1 MKNKLIGISFLAL
14 AATILLTSVLN
25 LQFAIWPLPF
35 IMVLILSSA
44 QDFIKKDYEN
54 AILSLGIATI
64 LANQSYHFINLS
76 FGKHLLVIVLI
87 LLAVSYFT
95 PNKASGEFLNFKIT
109 IKNSL
114 EDTLQK
120 LEKKTSH
127 HKD

>member
-54 AILSLGIATI
+54 AILSFGIATI
-64 LANQSYHFINLS
+64 LTNQSYHFINLS
-76 FGKHLLVIVLI
+76 FGKHLLVIVFI

-120 LEKKTSH
+120 LEKTSH

>member
-76 FGKHLLVIVLI
+76 FGKHLLVIVFI

-120 LEKKTSH
+120 LEKTSH